1 MLLEVSA
8 RSELYWSHLK
18 IRDSSVF
25 NFFVEVIGI
34 DTERDDGAI
43 AFASSDDRYLD
54 LLTGCSDGQF
64 NTV

>member
-1 MLLEVSA
+1 MLLELSA
-8 RSELYWSHLK
+8 RNELYWSHLM

-43 AFASSDDRYLD
+43 AFASSDDRYL
-54 LLTGCSDGQF
+54 
-64 NTV
+64 NA

>member
-1 MLLEVSA
+1 VLLELRT

-43 AFASSDDRYLD
+43 AFANSDDRYLD
-54 LLTGCSDGQF
+54 LLTGWWDG
-64 NTV
+64 

>member
-1 MLLEVSA
+1 VLLELSA
-8 RSELYWSHLK
+8 RNELYWSHLK

-43 AFASSDDRYLD
+43 AFASSDDRYL
-54 LLTGCSDGQF
+54 
-64 NTV
+64 NA